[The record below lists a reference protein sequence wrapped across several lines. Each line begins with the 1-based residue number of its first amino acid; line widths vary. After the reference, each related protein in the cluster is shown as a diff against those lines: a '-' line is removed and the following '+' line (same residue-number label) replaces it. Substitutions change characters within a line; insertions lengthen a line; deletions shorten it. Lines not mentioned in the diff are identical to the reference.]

1 MAGPSGHSAAGFAA
15 SHADAERRRITEEQ
29 NQADLALRTNA
40 LALDARRVGN
50 EESRLNVKD
59 IHDRI
64 DSTMKMIG
72 STIETSKASG
82 ASPEK
87 IAAAIGLPLKQVTQ
101 LASGIGRD
109 PSQYLALAEMMI
121 GTPSAP
127 QTDLAKLEA
136 DRRSG
141 LIDQSTYDA
150 KVKALTT
157 PAGTTVNVNNAGE
170 SAFAKSLG
178 EEFGKDVV
186 KRRTD
191 AVTAAAALESTNQA
205 RALIDSGVIT
215 GAGADWMLSA
225 GKALQQIGIN
235 LAPDAIANTEALGA
249 TTAKQVGNIIR
260 MFGAGTGLSDSD
272 KEFAMQAAGSK
283 ITMTEQSIRRIFD
296 INDRAARNVIRAY
309 NGEVKNYAD
318 LIGGSRALEVPE
330 PAEAAKPLPSKV
342 DPKTG
347 KTWYKW
353 PNGTWYDA
361 RPEAQ

>member
-15 SHADAERRRITEEQ
+15 AHANAEARRITEEQ

-127 QTDLAKLEA
+127 QTDLGKLEA

-141 LIDQSTYDA
+141 LIDDATYEA

-170 SAFAKSLG
+170 TAFAKSLG
-178 EEFGKDVV
+178 DEFAKDLV
-186 KRRTD
+186 KGR
-191 AVTAAAALESTNQA
+191 Q
-205 RALIDSGVIT
+205 RALDAASSLQGAEQAKMLLDGGIIT

-225 GKALQQIGIN
+225 GKVLQQAGIN
-235 LAPDAIANTEALGA
+235 LAPDAIANTEAFA
-249 TTAKQVGNIIR
+249 ASQAKQVAEIIKQ
-260 MFGAGTGLSDSD
+260 FGAGTGLSDAD
-272 KEFAMQAAGSK
+272 REFALQAAGGK
-283 ITMTEQSIRRIFD
+283 ITMTEQSIRRILD
-296 INDRAARNVIRAY
+296 INARAARNTIRAY
-309 NGEVKNYAD
+309 NAEAQRHTTGMPFD
-318 LIGGSRALEVPE
+318 LRVPE
-330 PAEAAKPLPSKV
+330 PPEPEPPPV
-342 DPKTG
+342 TKTIQG
-347 KTWYKW
+347 KTYIQQGGKW
-353 PNGTWYDA
+353 F
-361 RPEAQ
+361 EQ